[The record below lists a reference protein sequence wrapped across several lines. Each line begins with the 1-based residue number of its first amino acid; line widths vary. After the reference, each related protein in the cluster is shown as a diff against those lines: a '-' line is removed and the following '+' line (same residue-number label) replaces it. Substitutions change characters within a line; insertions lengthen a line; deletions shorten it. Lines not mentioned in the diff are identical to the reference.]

1 MAGEGKGKARR
12 RPRGFRRRPRG
23 GRFRGKRFRPRKKE
37 ARPPKEEQVV
47 KEPPAPKVITLPDM
61 ITVRELAKIMEV
73 SPIKVIKELM
83 KNGVMANI
91 NQRIDRDTAVI
102 IAEEMGYVVEEPA
115 PPEEE
120 KAPEVPKTLRQLI
133 YEQEEPEKMC
143 PRPPV
148 VTVLGHVDHGK
159 TTLLDAIRHTNVVAE
174 EAGGITQRI
183 GAYQVEVNGKKIT
196 FIDTP
201 GHEAF
206 TAMRARGAQVTD
218 IAVLVVAA
226 DDGVMPQ
233 TLEAIDHARAAQ
245 VPIIVAINKIDKP
258 EANVEMVKRQLADIN
273 LTPEDWGG
281 STICVPISAKKRI
294 GIEELLENIL
304 LVAEVEGIKANPDR
318 PAIGTVIEG
327 RMDEKRGPIATVLVQ
342 NGTLHK
348 GDVIVVG
355 EMYGRVRAMFNDRGE
370 PIEEAPPSTPAL
382 VMGLPEVPPAG
393 VLFEVVENEKEA
405 RSIIEKRKEE
415 KAAPAE
421 APRPFTLEEVYKQMQ
436 AGETRELNIILKADA
451 YGSLEPIVSS
461 LEKLSTDELKV
472 KILHQGT
479 GNISESDVM
488 LAVAS
493 KAIPIGFNVDVDP
506 AAKRLAET
514 EGVEIRLYKVI
525 YHLLEDVEKALK
537 GLLEPEEQEVILGH
551 AEVRAIFK
559 IAKGQVAG
567 VYVLDGKVVR
577 GAKARIF
584 RDGELVYDGKVA
596 SLKRFTEDVK
606 EVRQGFECGVGLEN
620 FGDFIIGDI
629 IEIYE
634 MKRAA

>member
-1 MAGEGKGKARR
+1 MPSTRKGKPGGRGRSFKR
-12 RPRGFRRRPRG
+12 RPWRGRSR
-23 GRFRGKRFRPRKKE
+23 KKFRPRRKPE
-37 ARPPKEEQVV
+37 RPRKEEVQ
-47 KEPPAPKVITLPDM
+47 EAPAPKKITLPET
-61 ITVRELAKIMEV
+61 ITVRELAQLMEV
-73 SPIKVIKELM
+73 SPIDVIKELM

-91 NQRIDRDTAVI
+91 NQTIDRDTAAI
-102 IAEEMGYVVEEPA
+102 IAEEMGCIVEEPA
-115 PPEEE
+115 PPPEEE
-120 KAPEVPKTLRQLI
+120 KPAGAPKTLRQLI
-133 YEQEEPEKMC
+133 YEGEEPSKLK

-159 TTLLDAIRHTNVVAE
+159 TTLLDAIRQTNVVAE

-183 GAYQVEVNGKKIT
+183 GAYQVEVDGRKIT

-233 TLEAIDHARAAQ
+233 TVEAIDHARAAQ
-245 VPIIVAINKIDKP
+245 VPIVVAINKIDKP
-258 EANVEMVKRQLADIN
+258 EANVERVKQQLADLG

-281 STICVPISAKKRI
+281 ETICVPISAKKKI
-294 GIEELLENIL
+294 GIDELLENIL
-304 LVAEVEGIKANPDR
+304 LVAEVEGLKANPDR

-327 RMDEKRGPIATVLVQ
+327 QMDEKRGPMATVLVQ
-342 NGTLHK
+342 NGTLRQ
-348 GDVIVVG
+348 GDVIVVDAI
-355 EMYGRVRAMFNDRGE
+355 YGRVRAMFNDRGE
-370 PIEEAPPSTPAL
+370 PIKEAPPSTPAL

-393 VLFEVVENEKEA
+393 EIFQVVKNEKEA
-405 RSIIEKRKEE
+405 KAIVEKRKEE
-415 KAAPAE
+415 AALKAA
-421 APRPFTLEEVYKQMQ
+421 APRPLTLEELYQRMQ

-451 YGSLEPIVSS
+451 FGSLESIVSS
-461 LEKLSTDELKV
+461 LEKLSSDELRV
-472 KILHQGT
+472 RILRKGT
-479 GNISESDVM
+479 GNVSESDVM

-493 KAIPIGFNVDVDP
+493 KGIIIGFNVDVDP
-506 AAKRLAET
+506 AARKVAEV
-514 EGVEIRLYKVI
+514 EGVQIRLYNVI

-537 GLLEPEEQEVILGH
+537 GLLEPEEKEVILGH

-559 IAKGQVAG
+559 VARGKVAG

-577 GAKARIF
+577 GARARIF
-584 RDGELVYDGKVA
+584 RDGNLVYDGKVA

-606 EVRQGFECGVGLEN
+606 EVRQGFECGVGLED
-620 FGDFIIGDI
+620 FGDFVEGDI

-634 MKRAA
+634 IQRG